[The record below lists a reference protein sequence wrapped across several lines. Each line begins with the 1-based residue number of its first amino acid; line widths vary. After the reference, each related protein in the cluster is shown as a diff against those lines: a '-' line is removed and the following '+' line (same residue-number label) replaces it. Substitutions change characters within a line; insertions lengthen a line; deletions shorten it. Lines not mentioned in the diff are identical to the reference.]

1 MRKLTKQEEAVLENL
16 LEEGVFAIENK
27 NYFITL
33 VEAPAYL
40 HETKKDDIKI
50 ETKKQTILQGDKFSI
65 DDVIELMDAGA
76 L

>member
-27 NYFITL
+27 SYFITL
-33 VEAPAYL
+33 VETPANL
-40 HETKKDDIKI
+40 HKTNKEDLKI

>member
-1 MRKLTKQEEAVLENL
+1 MRKLTKHEEAVLENL
-16 LEEGVFAIENK
+16 LEEGVFTLENK

-33 VEAPAYL
+33 VETPA
-40 HETKKDDIKI
+40 HVDETKKDDLKI